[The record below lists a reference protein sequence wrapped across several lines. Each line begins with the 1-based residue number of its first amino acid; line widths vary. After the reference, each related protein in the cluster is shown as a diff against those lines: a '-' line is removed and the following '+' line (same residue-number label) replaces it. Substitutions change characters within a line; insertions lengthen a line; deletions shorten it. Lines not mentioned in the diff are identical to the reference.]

1 MTAHETPYR
10 IEHDSLG
17 EVSVPATALW
27 GAQTQRA
34 VANFPISGVGV
45 PPPVIHALARIKAAA
60 AQVNTDLGV
69 ISTAQGAAI
78 VAAAT
83 EVALGQHDNAF
94 PIDVFQTGSGTSTNM
109 NVNEVIARLASLEGT
124 PVHPNDHV
132 NAAQSS
138 NDTFPS
144 AIHVAAATTVHQ
156 ELLPALAV
164 LEKALGEKAVEFA
177 GLVKAGRTHLMDA
190 TPVTL
195 GQEFGGYA
203 ATLTLAQERLAAV
216 LPRVQELPL
225 GGTAV
230 GTGINAPPGFAGRVI
245 AILARDSGIAFR
257 EARDHFE
264 AQGTRDSLVELSG
277 VLRTIAVGVTKI
289 CNDLRWLASGPMAG
303 LAEIHLPDLQ
313 PGSSI
318 MPGKVNPVVP
328 EATLQVCAQVVGNDA
343 TIAWAGAAGNF
354 ELNVMLPVIA
364 RNLLESVSLLAAASR
379 LLATRCI
386 PGITADAARM
396 QRYAASSPAIVTPL
410 NGLIGYE
417 AAATIAK
424 HALAHG
430 MTIREATLD
439 LGFVADGR
447 LTEAQLDQALDLSS
461 MTGQLSTGRSSSLRS
476 DG

>member
-1 MTAHETPYR
+1 
-10 IEHDSLG
+10 
-17 EVSVPATALW
+17 
-27 GAQTQRA
+27 
-34 VANFPISGVGV
+34 
-45 PPPVIHALARIKAAA
+45 
-60 AQVNTDLGV
+60 
-69 ISTAQGAAI
+69 
-78 VAAAT
+78 
-83 EVALGQHDNAF
+83 
-94 PIDVFQTGSGTSTNM
+94 
-109 NVNEVIARLASLEGT
+109 
-124 PVHPNDHV
+124 
-132 NAAQSS
+132 
-138 NDTFPS
+138 
-144 AIHVAAATTVHQ
+144 
-156 ELLPALAV
+156 
-164 LEKALGEKAVEFA
+164 
-177 GLVKAGRTHLMDA
+177 
-190 TPVTL
+190 
-195 GQEFGGYA
+195 
-203 ATLTLAQERLAAV
+203 
-216 LPRVQELPL
+216 
-225 GGTAV
+225 
-230 GTGINAPPGFAGRVI
+230 
-245 AILARDSGIAFR
+245 
-257 EARDHFE
+257 
-264 AQGTRDSLVELSG
+264 
-277 VLRTIAVGVTKI
+277 
-289 CNDLRWLASGPMAG
+289 MAG